1 MEEVGQKLA
10 RKLEKKLVTTVEEVG
25 QILEMGFCL
34 IFTQIC
40 WLYKLGCASF
50 LHIGVLTLNETL
62 LRIFKRDMITSRC
75 SVKLGSL

>member
-10 RKLEKKLVTTVEEVG
+10 RKLEKKPVTTVEEVG
-25 QILEMGFCL
+25 QTVEMCFCQ

-50 LHIGVLTLNETL
+50 LHIGVLTLDETL
-62 LRIFKRDMITSRC
+62 LRTFERHDYFKVFRK
-75 SVKLGSL
+75 VK

>member
-10 RKLEKKLVTTVEEVG
+10 RKLEKKPVTTVEEVG
-25 QILEMGFCL
+25 QSLEMCFCP

-50 LHIGVLTLNETL
+50 LHIGVLTLDHSFVHL
-62 LRIFKRDMITSRC
+62 RDMITSKC
-75 SVKLGSL
+75 SVKLSGL

>member
-10 RKLEKKLVTTVEEVG
+10 RKLEKKPVTTVEEVG
-25 QILEMGFCL
+25 QTLEMCFCP

-50 LHIGVLTLNETL
+50 LHIGVLTLDETL
-62 LRIFKRDMITSRC
+62 LRTFERHDYFKVFRQ
-75 SVKLGSL
+75 VK